1 MSRQEKG
8 TRAALAAITH
18 PPRPSPLAAPH
29 PLRTSTIP
37 VPDSAQWVSEVSAGR
52 RVGTSLLD
60 ASPLTCVPLRP
71 TPGAGVDDTPS
82 QLLSWAV
89 GTWRGRQTAVGAR
102 QGVQL
107 SVSPPHH
114 RRRFKGP
121 PRLCQP
127 LRDVGQRLSPGRAC
141 LAWGQPPGSV
151 RRAEEGGATLA
162 RHFSFLAK
170 TGTCRQGRHQRA
182 RSPELSGALGSATA
196 GPGGRGRDTRGVRQ
210 ARVREGEA
218 HSSCSRL
225 LWGAATTTHPA
236 WWPSWQRPARPPPPP
251 RV

>member
-1 MSRQEKG
+1 MPVDACGQACSAPPPSHASRCDQ
-8 TRAALAAITH
+8 
-18 PPRPSPLAAPH
+18 PLARGWTTH
-29 PLRTSTIP
+29 LRSCFLGLWAHGEG
-37 VPDSAQWVSEVSAGR
+37 DRRQLGR
-52 RVGTSLLD
+52 V
-60 ASPLTCVPLRP
+60 
-71 TPGAGVDDTPS
+71 
-82 QLLSWAV
+82 
-89 GTWRGRQTAVGAR
+89 RGCSCQ
-102 QGVQL
+102 
-107 SVSPPHH
+107 SPPHTTA
-114 RRRFKGP
+114 RRFKGP

-141 LAWGQPPGSV
+141 SAWGQPPGRV
-151 RRAEEGGATLA
+151 RRAEKGGATLA

-182 RSPELSGALGSATA
+182 RSPELSGALGSVTA

-236 WWPSWQRPARPPPPP
+236 WWPSWQRPARPQPPP